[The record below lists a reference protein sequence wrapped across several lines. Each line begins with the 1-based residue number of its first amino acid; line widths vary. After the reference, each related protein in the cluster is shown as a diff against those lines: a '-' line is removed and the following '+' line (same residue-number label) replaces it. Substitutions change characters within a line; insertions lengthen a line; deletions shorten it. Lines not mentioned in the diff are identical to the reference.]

1 MGLNKTAD
9 GRYIVG
15 QGVENGNE
23 NHGFNGKRDI
33 VIQLTADG
41 ATADGLNA
49 LEYLKAYAMNAK
61 TENKPIFPDG
71 ARVWISTNGYSKAV
85 EADDVVIDGS
95 NITIGGIVW
104 NGSAWDFSNAG
115 QTGGGGTG
123 GGVLVVREVQHQ
135 GETLVSGTLPN
146 VAGYRYTESHGEG
159 RIDLTVAGIGDTIP
173 LSSVVVT
180 IGTETYSGN
189 NDLGVQDTD
198 TLRVKLKGEQL
209 YPESAITGLT
219 ITVVESYTEL
229 DHTWQEISDAG
240 FAVFND
246 NGNICTLSS
255 IFGGTGYYGAVFY
268 ACYNGE
274 QGVEI
279 YNVEFST
286 SSASGYPAR
295 NE

>member
-85 EADDVVIDGS
+85 EADDVVIDGT
-95 NITIGGIVW
+95 NITIGGIAW

-115 QTGGGGTG
+115 QTGGGTG
-123 GGVLVVREVQHQ
+123 GGVLVV
-135 GETLVSGTLPN
+135 TDANGTLDKTWAEIKN
-146 VAGYRYTESHGEG
+146 ALLSGGASISHSDGG
-159 RIDLTVAGIGDTIP
+159 VSTVIGAH
-173 LSSVVVT
+173 
-180 IGTETYSGN
+180 Y
-189 NDLGVQDTD
+189 
-198 TLRVKLKGEQL
+198 
-209 YPESAITGLT
+209 
-219 ITVVESYTEL
+219 
-229 DHTWQEISDAG
+229 DAG
-240 FAVFND
+240 ENKYYCEIGMV
-246 NGNICTLSS
+246 GNYVPAYS
-255 IFGGTGYYGAVFY
+255 AD
-268 ACYNGE
+268 
-274 QGVEI
+274 
-279 YNVEFST
+279 
-286 SSASGYPAR
+286 SASGYPTAAM
-295 NE
+295 